1 MSTDHAKTG
10 GSMKLIEV
18 ATRRRVA
25 ISMLAVTLVLFGLI
39 ALKDLKVN
47 LWDTWAVSFDISSPD

>member
-1 MSTDHAKTG
+1 MNPDPVKAV

-39 ALKDLKVN
+39 ALKDLVG
-47 LWDTWAVSFDISSPD
+47 

>member
-1 MSTDHAKTG
+1 MSSNPVKTA

-47 LWDTWAVSFDISSPD
+47 LLPDLS